1 MVCALPLHL
10 LTRRFLMKP
19 AAAVITVFTAFC
31 LVPGLLSLLA
41 IPLPAAA
48 YNYPR
53 DRKDLNTYR
62 ATYKCRYDGYR
73 KGGSLVRFTAD
84 GDERPVY
91 FKIDRSWKLDAK
103 QRLFKKSYKGGE
115 VTVGGK
121 TFPPRFVNA
130 IFVIDDLKLV
140 REHGFVDSP
149 VDYISYFECAEID

>member
-1 MVCALPLHL
+1 MVCLLPLRI
-10 LTRRFLMKP
+10 LTRRFLTRP
-19 AAAVITVFTAFC
+19 AVAVITVFTAFS
-31 LVPGLLSLLA
+31 LVPGLLCLLA
-41 IPLPAAA
+41 MPQPAAA

-73 KGGSLVRFTAD
+73 KAGSVVRFTAD